1 MLWRFRFSVFRSIAP
16 SAFSPRRPLPL
27 RTHLPSPLLPASAFE
42 FSLLPLEGLSTTC
55 LKASRLL
62 ALSLPVLDDAG
73 HGIVFVRNDAKIF
86 RFCRSKCHK
95 HFKAKGK
102 ELSEDP
108 SFEFEQRRNCPV
120 RYDRDLV
127 QRTVQTMRRLD
138 AIRQRRAAV
147 FYRNRMLNALKQ
159 QQQEAQADKL
169 MKKHKHLLKEMDRIE
184 QKQKP
189 QTLRDEKGSALH
201 GAVHAPSDADAFAT
215 MLAPEGEDSLQSAA
229 PASAFNDFSLSNNHP
244 FNSQEEPLF
253 PASQGSWFRTLEAK
267 ALAEDFLHIDHELLP
282 SDNLQ
287 LLLFQARSLL
297 SAGKIRLSFPP
308 SYGPAIVDALL
319 KDPLGVD
326 LARHSLFYFELGEEL
341 CKLLP
346 EHEWPYPN
354 LLSILRSAR
363 RQRHLRLAT
372 QSGDFNRK
380 LIRRLT
386 FEERD
391 MLQKDLANSGCVC
404 LAVPQL

>member
-1 MLWRFRFSVFRSIAP
+1 
-16 SAFSPRRPLPL
+16 
-27 RTHLPSPLLPASAFE
+27 
-42 FSLLPLEGLSTTC
+42 
-55 LKASRLL
+55 
-62 ALSLPVLDDAG
+62 
-73 HGIVFVRNDAKIF
+73 
-86 RFCRSKCHK
+86 
-95 HFKAKGK
+95 
-102 ELSEDP
+102 
-108 SFEFEQRRNCPV
+108 
-120 RYDRDLV
+120 
-127 QRTVQTMRRLD
+127 
-138 AIRQRRAAV
+138 
-147 FYRNRMLNALKQ
+147 
-159 QQQEAQADKL
+159 
-169 MKKHKHLLKEMDRIE
+169 
-184 QKQKP
+184 
-189 QTLRDEKGSALH
+189 
-201 GAVHAPSDADAFAT
+201 

-267 ALAEDFLHIDHELLP
+267 ALAEDFLHIDHELVPCSPLMELKGLSFLSATAKEEFKKKLRLDVLLP

-391 MLQKDLANSGCVC
+391 TVNAIQNSKPFMGPF
-404 LAVPQL
+404 A